1 MGCPDKPQ
9 TIGEH
14 LKKRRIELGLK
25 QTEVASLL
33 GVHRG
38 SIQLWEQGRGEQG
51 VRSFP
56 AIIRFLGYVPFECD
70 GTPGGRFAF
79 LRRCSG
85 KTQEELAELT
95 NCDPSSIARWEN
107 GMPERAKKLEATT
120 AELWAELKK
129 SEVAETVKRSLP
141 IPR

>member
-1 MGCPDKPQ
+1 M
-9 TIGEH
+9 
-14 LKKRRIELGLK
+14 
-25 QTEVASLL
+25 ASLL

-56 AIIRFLGYVPFECD
+56 AIIRFLGHVPFECD

-95 NCDPSSIARWEN
+95 KCDPSSIARWEN
-107 GMPERAKKLEATT
+107 RMTEGAKKLNA
-120 AELWAELKK
+120 AILQIWAKLKK
-129 SEVAETVKRSLP
+129 SGIAETVKHSLS
-141 IPR
+141 R

>member
-1 MGCPDKPQ
+1 MGCPDKPK

-14 LKKRRIELGLK
+14 LKKRRIELRLK
-25 QTEVASLL
+25 QTKVASLL

-56 AIIRFLGYVPFECD
+56 AIIRFLGYVPFECN

-85 KTQEELAELT
+85 KTQEELAALAGC
-95 NCDPSSIARWEN
+95 NPSSIGRWESGLPGN
-107 GMPERAKKLEATT
+107 PTKSDAAI
-120 AELWAELKK
+120 AQIWAEL
-129 SEVAETVKRSLP
+129 ERFGIDQTVSRAFTLAD
-141 IPR
+141 